1 MLETVVN
8 GSAVFEL
15 TKLPKRNGIEPTT
28 PLTGLVTVVYPKLV
42 LAFTRAALACAK
54 VAIADS

>member
-1 MLETVVN
+1 MLETVVK

-28 PLTGLVTVVYPKLV
+28 PSTGSLFPRVSS
-42 LAFTRAALACAK
+42 FTLLGSAR
-54 VAIADS
+54 